1 MRTFSASQK
10 YGVFMET
17 QEKEKLQELIDL
29 LSSFRGRHT
38 ELVTVYAPA
47 GSNINQLANQ
57 LSSEQSTAMNI
68 KSKTTRTNVI
78 DALERILRQ
87 LKLHP
92 KIPANGF
99 AIFCG
104 NVSKNEGQQ
113 NIQLWAIEPPQEL
126 RTKFYRCDQ
135 VFVLEPLK
143 EMLKATGVYGL
154 IVMDRREAT
163 IGLLEG
169 KNVTKLKHL
178 TSNVPGKYKTGGQ
191 CLDPRSCIQLKKG
204 VKSLSELKIGD
215 EIRTL
220 DLKSDKEILTKV
232 TNVWKKK
239 KEEYVEIC
247 VNDCWSVISSLN
259 HLFFKAREDEKV
271 IEIAA
276 KDLVVGNH
284 LITYY
289 DHGPTKGIDWIDI
302 TKITKHKD
310 KIDLIDIETES
321 KNFLANGILVH
332 NSAARF
338 DRLTDEMAKEFYR
351 RISEHVK
358 EIFLDMPRL
367 KGLFIGGPGP
377 TKEEFIVEGQIPPDL
392 KKKIIAVKDL
402 TYTDEQGLMFLVD
415 ASKDDIASEEIT
427 IEKKI
432 LKEFFEMLG
441 KNPSKVAYEITA
453 VKRALEMGAVQKLII
468 STKIPKE
475 IAKELAAKAESI
487 SAEVYY
493 VSDETNEGVQFKNIS
508 GLGALL
514 RFIIG

>member
-1 MRTFSASQK
+1 
-10 YGVFMET
+10 MEE
-17 QEKEKLQELIDL
+17 QDKAKLQELIDL
-29 LSSFRGRHT
+29 LASFRGRHT
-38 ELVTVYAPA
+38 ELVTVYAAA

-57 LSSEQSTAMNI
+57 IASEQSTAMNI

-78 DALERILRQ
+78 DALERIIRH

-92 KIPANGF
+92 KIPPNGL

-104 NVSKNEGQQ
+104 NTSKNEGQPD
-113 NIQLWAIEPPQEL
+113 IQIWAIEPPQEL

-135 VFVLEPLK
+135 IFVLEPLK
-143 EMLKATGVYGL
+143 EMLKASGVYGL

-169 KNVTKLKHL
+169 KNITKLKHL

-191 CLDPRSCIQLKKG
+191 CLDPNKTYIKLRKG
-204 VKSLSELKIGD
+204 GKSLKDINIGD
-215 EIRTL
+215 EIWAL
-220 DLKSDKEILTKV
+220 DLKSNKEIFTKV
-232 TNVWKKK
+232 INKWIKKK
-239 KEEYVEIC
+239 KEYRNISVSDCWFILCSLDHTLFKEENGNFVEIPAR
-247 VNDCWSVISSLN
+247 NLVIGDSLIT
-259 HLFFKAREDEKV
+259 FYDSPIKGTQP
-271 IEIAA
+271 IEI
-276 KDLVVGNH
+276 
-284 LITYY
+284 I
-289 DHGPTKGIDWIDI
+289 
-302 TKITKHKD
+302 KIEDFKKE
-310 KIDLIDIETES
+310 IELIDIETEEG
-321 KNFLANGILVH
+321 NFFANGILIH

-351 RISEHVK
+351 RISGYVK

-377 TKEEFIVEGQIPPDL
+377 TKEEFITDGQIPNDL

-402 TYTDEQGLMFLVD
+402 TYTDEQGLTFLVD
-415 ASKDDIASEEIT
+415 ACAEDIASEEIT
-427 IEKKI
+427 KEKEI
-432 LKEFFEMLG
+432 LKEFFETLG
-441 KNPSKVAYEITA
+441 KNPSKVAYEISA

-475 IAKELAAKAESI
+475 IAKELAKKAESI

-514 RFIIG
+514 RFVV